1 MNKLSLRM
9 RILVPIIVLIIIGM
23 AATTIFSSS
32 STVKIVDKIIT
43 DQLKDTTEGVSVQI
57 DRWVETLQRDITTL
71 SEKSALA
78 DVLLNPGFGGEFY
91 VDKAGTT
98 LNDFIKRYSDF
109 ESSIIFNIDGL
120 AVASTVKEIIGK
132 ANANDIPLIKGMFQ
146 KAKQG
151 GIGLSEVHISVT
163 TKAPAF
169 AIAVPIMS
177 NGKVLG
183 VLAAA
188 IKMDKFSREV
198 IESIQIGEEG
208 YAYLTDFTGMM
219 AATKNRDDIL
229 KMNLNDFDWG
239 REIIRQK
246 NGTLTYTYN
255 GLEKLVFFRT
265 VPSTG
270 WIIAAGAATDDIFN
284 QVHKLTYNN
293 TIISVIVIII
303 LAIVVIF
310 TIRPIINAINK
321 GVALAQQIQI
331 GDLSSRLRLSRSDE
345 IGTLAN
351 ALDTMADGLQQ
362 RAELAEAIAEGD
374 LTREVTLASEQDV
387 LGRALR
393 TMTEKLNDILS
404 QIAMAGEQIDSGSNQ
419 VSDSAQD
426 LSQGS
431 TQQASAIEEIGASLN
446 ELTGQTQINAE
457 NAASANQ
464 LATTARNAAGEGSKQ
479 MQQMVVAMHEI
490 NESGQNISKIIKTID
505 EIAFQTNLLALNAAV
520 EAARAGQHGKGF
532 AVVAEEV
539 RNLAARSAKAA
550 QETAALI
557 EGSVQKGENGTEIA
571 NRTAKALEEIVNGI
585 GKTSDLVAEI
595 AASSRDQAEGLSQVN
610 DGLSQVDQVVQRNTA
625 GAEESASAAEELSSQ
640 SAYLRQL
647 IAQFRLKGM
656 GQSSMAIP
664 APKPAAK
671 PQTRQ
676 ASLAAPKT
684 TAPAKPAVKP
694 AAPASAADW
703 GHSPGGNKPIIA
715 LDDDEFGKY

>member
-1 MNKLSLRM
+1 MKKLSLRI
-9 RILVPIIVLIIIGM
+9 RILLPIIVLIIIGI
-23 AATTIFSSS
+23 A
-32 STVKIVDKIIT
+32 VIV
-43 DQLKDTTEGVSVQI
+43 
-57 DRWVETLQRDITTL
+57 TL
-71 SEKSALA
+71 SARSTTSMANNMIMGQLNGTTDGISSQVGAWVQGLSIDLTTMSEKQAIS
-78 DVLLNPGFGGEFY
+78 DTLLNVNFATEFY
-91 VDKAGTT
+91 VAQANDELKA
-98 LNDFIKRYSDF
+98 FIKRYNDF
-109 ESSIIFNIDGL
+109 ESSILFNADGL
-120 AVASTVKEIIGK
+120 AVASTVEAVIGK
-132 ANANDIPLIKGMFQ
+132 VNANNDPDDQVYFD
-146 KAKQG
+146 KARNKQV
-151 GIGLSEVHISVT
+151 GISHMLKSKT
-163 TKAPAF
+163 TGNPAF
-169 AIAVPIMS
+169 VIAVPVIR
-177 NGKVLG
+177 NDKLLGILGAAVDVNKFAARVIDPVVIGK
-183 VLAAA
+183 
-188 IKMDKFSREV
+188 
-198 IESIQIGEEG
+198 EG
-208 YAYLTDFTGMM
+208 YAYLADSRGLM
-219 AATKNRDDIL
+219 AANKNKDQIL
-229 KMNLNDFDWG
+229 SFNLNDQEWG
-239 REIIRQK
+239 RQIMQQK
-246 NGTLTYTYN
+246 NGTITYSLN
-255 GLEKLVFFRT
+255 GMEKLVVFRT
-265 VPSTG
+265 EPTTG
-270 WIIAAGAATDDIFN
+270 WIIAAGAATDDIFGAISSLN
-284 QVHKLTYNN
+284 VKNS
-293 TIISVIVIII
+293 IIGLIVVVILGIVIIF
-303 LAIVVIF
+303 IV
-310 TIRPIINAINK
+310 RPIIGAVNK
-321 GVALAQQIQI
+321 GVAMAKQIQA
-331 GDLSSRLRLSRSDE
+331 GDLSSRLHLTRTDE
-345 IGTLAN
+345 IGQLTH
-351 ALDTMADGLQQ
+351 ALDDMADSLQQ